1 MSPAYTPLRETLA
14 PQPHTLGAG
23 AAMPMRSVEEAE
35 DFATDMLGTS
45 LVVVHDALV
54 GGQDDNTEL
63 TGGEDGV
70 GEVLELLEG
79 KIEAGG
85 DDTAL
90 VQTTVE
96 VDNDL
101 AGASIVDDL
110 ELVDVAVLLHDLEEF
125 DEDLGGGSKD
135 NLYERMRD

>member
-1 MSPAYTPLRETLA
+1 
-14 PQPHTLGAG
+14 
-23 AAMPMRSVEEAE
+23 MRSVEEAE

-70 GEVLELLEG
+70 GEVLELAEG